1 MGRRTIECT
10 ATAKAKATKVMEGL
24 RKQQSGM
31 ILITLILALVG
42 IASACAFLAQCSV
55 LLPVAA
61 P

>member
-1 MGRRTIECT
+1 MGRRTIEYT

-31 ILITLILALVG
+31 IVIMLILALVG

>member
-1 MGRRTIECT
+1 MAGRATILK
-10 ATAKAKATKVMEGL
+10 ARAKAKAAKGLEGL

>member
-10 ATAKAKATKVMEGL
+10 VTAKAKATKVMEGL

-31 ILITLILALVG
+31 IVIMLILALVG
-42 IASACAFLAQCSV
+42 IASACAFLAQCGV
-55 LLPVAA
+55 LLPVTA